1 MPAHHPRTTLWVV
14 VKNLSQQVAAQ
25 QADLDALRNTIALQ
39 QKATANLEK
48 ILSNMASQAAST
60 SEATQAAL
68 AAILARLEVGPVV
81 PQVVV
86 PNNKDYPPLPPTGA
100 TSKRK
105 TVATKPNPTTT
116 TATTTTATTGQPSKD
131 TRFADAVKRRPTH
144 QQLVERQ
151 PDFRK
156 AGAAAW
162 LALKR
167 ETSVPAHSAP
177 KVELS
182 SGLRLIYASGFPYAK
197 PGDLRKA
204 MQGARIRTS
213 AVRDIRWISRQV
225 VQLLVDADYVSAFT
239 RIITSLDA
247 TIVKSFKAW
256 IPRSEAAEKDKLAA
270 ISSFAVKTVTTIQRS
285 PDVKAR
291 NFFRSLL
298 ASIGGKTLEAA
309 TVEATKIRVQTPGFS
324 ISTLEIVP
332 KESLPVKKAT
342 DKEPAAPAVAPPSDM
357 AAEVNPAIQVD
368 GVAPTVTP
376 IADVEV
382 CFVMSDTPLST
393 HTPSQTDH
401 LLPDTPLSMAN
412 SDISVPSVD
421 YRQEP
426 STSTTFSIY
435 GLAAVSITYL
445 RSILAPILGHQMK
458 HVSKI
463 DRRTTKHGARFR
475 ITVPEDRQR
484 NIIQRLERQ
493 SKQTHWRIRQNYR
506 HRRPDQPRPT
516 APPLP
521 LSRQILA
528 VNVANI
534 SNKRPAIRHIV
545 RNTRLWAISET
556 CITSSKFRF
565 TVPGFDVIQ
574 HPATGPGRRGIA
586 LGIPSCFGGHEHG

>member
-1 MPAHHPRTTLWVV
+1 MLQKNANPKSNHGKGKPAPSGAFTHRIREDGEIFSGEEGRDTSSDTTPLASVAGSVRMRSTDSDRSVRATPKKARDASPPPQDDLWVV

-25 QADLDALRNTIALQ
+25 QAELDALRNAIALQ
-39 QKATANLEK
+39 QKAAANLEK

-86 PNNKDYPPLPPTGA
+86 PNNKDYPPLKQTGA
-100 TSKRK
+100 TPKSK
-105 TVATKPNPTTT
+105 TVATKPNTT
-116 TATTTTATTGQPSKD
+116 TATTTTATIATTTDQPSKN

-151 PDFRK
+151 PEFRK

-197 PGDLRKA
+197 PGNLRKA

-256 IPRSEAAEKDKLAA
+256 VPRSEAADKDKLAA
-270 ISSFAVKTVTTIQRS
+270 ISSFAAKTVTTIQRS

-309 TVEATKIRVQTPGFS
+309 TVEATNIRVQTPDFS

-342 DKEPAAPAVAPPSDM
+342 DKEPAAPAVDPPSEM
-357 AAEVNPAIQVD
+357 AAGVTSATQDD
-368 GVAPTVTP
+368 GATPTVTP
-376 IADVEV
+376 IADVEM
-382 CFVMSDTPLST
+382 CL
-393 HTPSQTDH
+393 
-401 LLPDTPLSMAN
+401 
-412 SDISVPSVD
+412 
-421 YRQEP
+421 
-426 STSTTFSIY
+426 
-435 GLAAVSITYL
+435 
-445 RSILAPILGHQMK
+445 
-458 HVSKI
+458 
-463 DRRTTKHGARFR
+463 
-475 ITVPEDRQR
+475 
-484 NIIQRLERQ
+484 
-493 SKQTHWRIRQNYR
+493 
-506 HRRPDQPRPT
+506 
-516 APPLP
+516 
-521 LSRQILA
+521 
-528 VNVANI
+528 
-534 SNKRPAIRHIV
+534 
-545 RNTRLWAISET
+545 
-556 CITSSKFRF
+556 
-565 TVPGFDVIQ
+565 
-574 HPATGPGRRGIA
+574 
-586 LGIPSCFGGHEHG
+586 

>member
-1 MPAHHPRTTLWVV
+1 MQKNQNSKGSHGKGKPAPSGAFTHRIREDGEIFSGEEGRETSSDTTPLASVAGSVRMRSTDSDRSVRATPKKARDASPPPQDDLWVV

-25 QADLDALRNTIALQ
+25 QAELDALRNAIALQ
-39 QKATANLEK
+39 QKAAANLEK
-48 ILSNMASQAAST
+48 VLSNMASQMTST
-60 SEATQAAL
+60 SEATQTAL

-86 PNNKDYPPLPPTGA
+86 VDNDYPPLPPTGENP
-100 TSKRK
+100 KRK
-105 TVATKPNPTTT
+105 TMATKPNTTTAT
-116 TATTTTATTGQPSKD
+116 TATTTTTTDQTSKD

-182 SGLRLIYASGFPYAK
+182 SGLRIIYASGFPYAK

-256 IPRSEAAEKDKLAA
+256 IPRSEAADKDKLAA

-285 PDVKAR
+285 PDIKAR

-309 TVEATKIRVQTPGFS
+309 TVEATKIRVQTPGFD
-324 ISTLEIVP
+324 ISTLETVS
-332 KESLPVKKAT
+332 KESLPVKTAT
-342 DKEPAAPAVAPPSDM
+342 EKEPAAPAVDSPSDM
-357 AAEVNPAIQVD
+357 AAEITPAIQVD
-368 GVAPTVTP
+368 GATPTVTP
-376 IADVEV
+376 IADIEM
-382 CFVMSDTPLST
+382 CL
-393 HTPSQTDH
+393 
-401 LLPDTPLSMAN
+401 
-412 SDISVPSVD
+412 
-421 YRQEP
+421 
-426 STSTTFSIY
+426 
-435 GLAAVSITYL
+435 
-445 RSILAPILGHQMK
+445 
-458 HVSKI
+458 
-463 DRRTTKHGARFR
+463 
-475 ITVPEDRQR
+475 
-484 NIIQRLERQ
+484 
-493 SKQTHWRIRQNYR
+493 
-506 HRRPDQPRPT
+506 
-516 APPLP
+516 
-521 LSRQILA
+521 
-528 VNVANI
+528 
-534 SNKRPAIRHIV
+534 
-545 RNTRLWAISET
+545 
-556 CITSSKFRF
+556 
-565 TVPGFDVIQ
+565 
-574 HPATGPGRRGIA
+574 
-586 LGIPSCFGGHEHG
+586 

>member
-1 MPAHHPRTTLWVV
+1 MLQKNANPKSNHGKGKPAPSGAFTHRIREDGEVFSSEEGRETSSDTTPLASVAGSVRMRSTDSDRSVRATPKKARDASPPPQDDLWVV

-25 QADLDALRNTIALQ
+25 QAEMDALRNTIALQ

-68 AAILARLEVGPVV
+68 AAILARLEVRPVV

-86 PNNKDYPPLPPTGA
+86 VDNDYPPLPQTGA
-100 TSKRK
+100 TPKRK

-116 TATTTTATTGQPSKD
+116 TATTTTTTTTGQPSKD

-151 PDFRK
+151 PEFRK

-256 IPRSEAAEKDKLAA
+256 IPRPEAADKDKLAA

-291 NFFRSLL
+291 KFFRSLL
-298 ASIGGKTLEAA
+298 ASIGGKPLEAA
-309 TVEATKIRVQTPGFS
+309 TVEATKIRVQTPDFS

-332 KESLPVKKAT
+332 KESLPVKTAT
-342 DKEPAAPAVAPPSDM
+342 EKEPAAPAVDSPSDM
-357 AAEVNPAIQVD
+357 AAEVTPAIQVD
-368 GVAPTVTP
+368 GVTPTVTP
-376 IADVEV
+376 IADIEM
-382 CFVMSDTPLST
+382 CL
-393 HTPSQTDH
+393 
-401 LLPDTPLSMAN
+401 
-412 SDISVPSVD
+412 
-421 YRQEP
+421 
-426 STSTTFSIY
+426 
-435 GLAAVSITYL
+435 
-445 RSILAPILGHQMK
+445 
-458 HVSKI
+458 
-463 DRRTTKHGARFR
+463 
-475 ITVPEDRQR
+475 
-484 NIIQRLERQ
+484 
-493 SKQTHWRIRQNYR
+493 
-506 HRRPDQPRPT
+506 
-516 APPLP
+516 
-521 LSRQILA
+521 
-528 VNVANI
+528 
-534 SNKRPAIRHIV
+534 
-545 RNTRLWAISET
+545 
-556 CITSSKFRF
+556 
-565 TVPGFDVIQ
+565 
-574 HPATGPGRRGIA
+574 
-586 LGIPSCFGGHEHG
+586 

>member
-1 MPAHHPRTTLWVV
+1 MQKNQNSKGKPAPSGAFTHRIREDGEIFSGEEGRETSSDTTPLASVAGSVRMRSTDSDRSVRATPKKARDASPPPQDDLWVV

-25 QADLDALRNTIALQ
+25 QAEMDALRNTIALQ

-68 AAILARLEVGPVV
+68 AAILARLEVKPVV

-116 TATTTTATTGQPSKD
+116 TATATTTTTTTTGQPSKD

-151 PDFRK
+151 PEFRK

-177 KVELS
+177 
-182 SGLRLIYASGFPYAK
+182 
-197 PGDLRKA
+197 KA

-256 IPRSEAAEKDKLAA
+256 IPRPEAADKDKLAA
-270 ISSFAVKTVTTIQRS
+270 ISSFAAKTVTTIQRS
-285 PDVKAR
+285 PDIKAR

-309 TVEATKIRVQTPGFS
+309 TVEATKIRVQTPGFD

-342 DKEPAAPAVAPPSDM
+342 DKEPVAPAVDSPSDM
-357 AAEVNPAIQVD
+357 AAEITPAIQDD

-376 IADVEV
+376 IADVEM
-382 CFVMSDTPLST
+382 CL
-393 HTPSQTDH
+393 
-401 LLPDTPLSMAN
+401 
-412 SDISVPSVD
+412 
-421 YRQEP
+421 
-426 STSTTFSIY
+426 
-435 GLAAVSITYL
+435 
-445 RSILAPILGHQMK
+445 
-458 HVSKI
+458 
-463 DRRTTKHGARFR
+463 
-475 ITVPEDRQR
+475 
-484 NIIQRLERQ
+484 
-493 SKQTHWRIRQNYR
+493 
-506 HRRPDQPRPT
+506 
-516 APPLP
+516 
-521 LSRQILA
+521 
-528 VNVANI
+528 
-534 SNKRPAIRHIV
+534 
-545 RNTRLWAISET
+545 
-556 CITSSKFRF
+556 
-565 TVPGFDVIQ
+565 
-574 HPATGPGRRGIA
+574 
-586 LGIPSCFGGHEHG
+586 

>member
-1 MPAHHPRTTLWVV
+1 MQKNQNSKGSHGKGKPAPSGAFTHRIREDGKVFSSEEGRETSSDTTPLASVAGSVRMRSTDSDRSVRATPKKARDASPPPQDDLWVV

-25 QADLDALRNTIALQ
+25 QAEMDALRNTIALQ
-39 QKATANLEK
+39 QKATANLEE

-60 SEATQAAL
+60 SEETQAAL
-68 AAILARLEVGPVV
+68 AAILARLEVGLDV
-81 PQVVV
+81 PKVVV
-86 PNNKDYPPLPPTGA
+86 ANIDYPPLPPTGA

-116 TATTTTATTGQPSKD
+116 TTATITTTTTTGQPSKD

-182 SGLRLIYASGFPYAK
+182 SGLRLIYASRFPYAK

-270 ISSFAVKTVTTIQRS
+270 ILSFAVKTVTTIQRS

-309 TVEATKIRVQTPGFS
+309 TAEATKIRVQTPGFD

-342 DKEPAAPAVAPPSDM
+342 EQEPAAPAVDSPLDM
-357 AAEVNPAIQVD
+357 AAEITPAIQVD

-376 IADVEV
+376 IADIEM
-382 CFVMSDTPLST
+382 CL
-393 HTPSQTDH
+393 
-401 LLPDTPLSMAN
+401 
-412 SDISVPSVD
+412 
-421 YRQEP
+421 
-426 STSTTFSIY
+426 
-435 GLAAVSITYL
+435 
-445 RSILAPILGHQMK
+445 
-458 HVSKI
+458 
-463 DRRTTKHGARFR
+463 
-475 ITVPEDRQR
+475 
-484 NIIQRLERQ
+484 
-493 SKQTHWRIRQNYR
+493 
-506 HRRPDQPRPT
+506 
-516 APPLP
+516 
-521 LSRQILA
+521 
-528 VNVANI
+528 
-534 SNKRPAIRHIV
+534 
-545 RNTRLWAISET
+545 
-556 CITSSKFRF
+556 
-565 TVPGFDVIQ
+565 
-574 HPATGPGRRGIA
+574 
-586 LGIPSCFGGHEHG
+586 

>member
-1 MPAHHPRTTLWVV
+1 MQTQKATTGKANPLPVVPFTHRIREDGEIFSSEEGRETSSDTTPLASVAGSVRMRSTDSDRSVRATPKKARDASPPPQDDLWVV

-25 QADLDALRNTIALQ
+25 QAEMDALRNTIALQ

-68 AAILARLEVGPVV
+68 AAILARLEVGLDV
-81 PQVVV
+81 PKVVV
-86 PNNKDYPPLPPTGA
+86 ADIDYPPLPPTGA

-105 TVATKPNPTTT
+105 T
-116 TATTTTATTGQPSKD
+116 PSKD

-177 KVELS
+177 
-182 SGLRLIYASGFPYAK
+182 K

-309 TVEATKIRVQTPGFS
+309 TAEATKIRVQTPDFD
-324 ISTLEIVP
+324 ISTLETVP

-342 DKEPAAPAVAPPSDM
+342 ER
-357 AAEVNPAIQVD
+357 N
-368 GVAPTVTP
+368 
-376 IADVEV
+376 
-382 CFVMSDTPLST
+382 
-393 HTPSQTDH
+393 
-401 LLPDTPLSMAN
+401 LL
-412 SDISVPSVD
+412 
-421 YRQEP
+421 
-426 STSTTFSIY
+426 
-435 GLAAVSITYL
+435 
-445 RSILAPILGHQMK
+445 HQ
-458 HVSKI
+458 
-463 DRRTTKHGARFR
+463 
-475 ITVPEDRQR
+475 Q
-484 NIIQRLERQ
+484 
-493 SKQTHWRIRQNYR
+493 
-506 HRRPDQPRPT
+506 
-516 APPLP
+516 
-521 LSRQILA
+521 
-528 VNVANI
+528 
-534 SNKRPAIRHIV
+534 
-545 RNTRLWAISET
+545 
-556 CITSSKFRF
+556 
-565 TVPGFDVIQ
+565 
-574 HPATGPGRRGIA
+574 
-586 LGIPSCFGGHEHG
+586 